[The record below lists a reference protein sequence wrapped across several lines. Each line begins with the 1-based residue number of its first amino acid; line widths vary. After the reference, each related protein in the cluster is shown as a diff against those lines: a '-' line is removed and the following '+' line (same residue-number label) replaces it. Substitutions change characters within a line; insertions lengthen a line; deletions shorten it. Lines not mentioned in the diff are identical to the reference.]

1 MITVE
6 VPGALEAYARGRTV
20 VVAAPCATVRDALRA
35 LGALHPG
42 VLDRVLDE
50 RGELRPHVNVFVGDE
65 NTRFAGG
72 LGAPVPEGSTI
83 TILPAVSGG

>member
-6 VPGALEAYARGRTV
+6 VPGALEVYARGRTV
-20 VVAAPCATVRDALRA
+20 VLDAPAGASTLREALRA
-35 LGALHPG
+35 LGVRCPG

-50 RGELRPHVNVFVGDE
+50 RGELRPHVNVFVGDD

-72 LGAPVPEGSTI
+72 LGAPVPDGRLAS
-83 TILPAVSGG
+83 

>member
-6 VPGALEAYARGRTV
+6 VPGALEAYASARTIV
-20 VVAAPCATVRDALRA
+20 LDAPCATVGEALHA
-35 LGALHPG
+35 LGARCPG

-50 RGELRPHVNVFVGDE
+50 RGALRPHVNVFVGEE
-65 NTRFAGG
+65 NARFGGG
-72 LGAPVPEGSTI
+72 LGAAVRDGCTI